1 MRRVP
6 PLHDRRDLV
15 ESLLAAEGS
24 THRVRRR
31 RIARRVA
38 RATLAGRGH
47 DVALLHSD
55 EPAAARTD
63 AWRRATA
70 GGIVVVGGRVAA
82 LAPVPDLAAA
92 IVVDD
97 ADESLQEERV
107 PTWHARDVL
116 LERAHRA
123 GARWTVVSAAPT
135 AEAEAVV
142 DFAPDAPP
150 SDVEISGWPRVV
162 VVDRREQPPGAR
174 LLTEPLA
181 DALRTANGLAVCL
194 LNRRGRFR
202 LLACDACHELLRWD
216 RNAERPLICPSCGEA
231 RLRVVRAG
239 VSRVRE
245 ELAALVPAKTV
256 SDVDTDSDDA
266 PVAADIVVGTEA
278 VLHRPDIRRRRPT
291 LVAFLDLDQELLA
304 PRYRAVG
311 ASALAV
317 GPRRAAARRAPPHRD
332 AHVVADPRPR
342 TRGRACGRRGTAGD
356 RHRRRDRAPARVG
369 LPAVRRARRAQR

>member
-1 MRRVP
+1 
-6 PLHDRRDLV
+6 
-15 ESLLAAEGS
+15 
-24 THRVRRR
+24 
-31 RIARRVA
+31 
-38 RATLAGRGH
+38 
-47 DVALLHSD
+47 
-55 EPAAARTD
+55 
-63 AWRRATA
+63 
-70 GGIVVVGGRVAA
+70 
-82 LAPVPDLAAA
+82 
-92 IVVDD
+92 
-97 ADESLQEERV
+97 V

-116 LERAHRA
+116 LERARNA

-150 SDVEISGWPRVV
+150 PDVEISGWPRVV

-181 DALRTANGLAVCL
+181 DALRTASGLAVCV

-266 PVAADIVVGTEA
+266 PVGADIVVGTEA

-291 LVAFLDLDQELLA
+291 LVAYLDLDQELLA
-304 PRYRAVG
+304 PRYRASAQALWLLVRG
-311 ASALAV
+311 AQLLAGRPRIETRMLLQTRVPEHEVVRAAVAGQPEIVTEGEIARRRVLGYPPFGALAELSGDDAALQV
-317 GPRRAAARRAPPHRD
+317 AAGELQSLGVRAYGPSDGRVLVQTTDSDALADALHRVLPGVRAGGRVRVAVDPP
-332 AHVVADPRPR
+332 
-342 TRGRACGRRGTAGD
+342 
-356 RHRRRDRAPARVG
+356 RV
-369 LPAVRRARRAQR
+369 